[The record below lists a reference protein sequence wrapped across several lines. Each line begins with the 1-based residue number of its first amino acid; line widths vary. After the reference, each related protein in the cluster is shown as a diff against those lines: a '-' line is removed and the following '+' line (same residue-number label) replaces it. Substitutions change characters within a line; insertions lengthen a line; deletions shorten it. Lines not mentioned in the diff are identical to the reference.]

1 MKQRTKENLL
11 NIFGSLISNQ
21 RAINGAKHN
30 PWWVAIIMFVLAVIL
45 SVVPITVNT
54 SKTYGSQFLANK
66 TNSWETQITTA
77 SLELHKEGF
86 EFSVVEN
93 DQIKVTKNGAD
104 WSHTSD
110 DTDKIYNDTDAI
122 YTYENSVTK
131 EIDFQVYF
139 SFKATEKLT
148 PSSQTIQDLL
158 EELMGKRYEVGT
170 STEQG
175 DIPSTAAEESEES
188 EESEVTKSYYRP
200 SFILLYTDGFYAY
213 LSKPR
218 SIEAEGS
225 GAGDWKNTPVGTK
238 IIERVLTVEGFET
251 LPDNASNLEFVNAV
265 NNNWKQIFNE
275 GYIHSRNYATLT
287 SSLVFLGVYAGLSFF
302 MGLMIFLLTRGKKN
316 TFNYLTFWTC
326 FKINAWASVAPGILA
341 LILGFI
347 VPSYAMMFFII
358 LHGLRTMWLTTKQL
372 RPQY

>member
-45 SVVPITVNT
+45 PVVPITVNT
-54 SKTYGSQFLANK
+54 SQTYGSQFLANK

-86 EFSVVEN
+86 EFEVIEN
-93 DQIKVTKNGAD
+93 NKVKVTKNGND
-104 WSHTSD
+104 WSHSSD
-110 DTDKIYNDTDAI
+110 TTDTIYNDTDAL
-122 YTYENSVTK
+122 YTYVNSVTN

-139 SFKATEKLT
+139 STKPTKKLT
-148 PSSQTIQDLL
+148 PSSQTIQTLL
-158 EELMGKRYEVGT
+158 EELMAKRYETGT

-175 DIPSTAAEESEES
+175 DIPSTTAD
-188 EESEVTKSYYRP
+188 ESEVTKTYYRP
-200 SFILLYTDGFYAY
+200 SFILIYTEGFYNY

-225 GAGDWKNTPVGTK
+225 GAGDWKNTPAGTK
-238 IIERVLTVEGFET
+238 LLERVLTVEGFET
-251 LPDNASNLEFVNAV
+251 LPENASNVEFVNAV
-265 NNNWKQIFNE
+265 NNNWKEVFNE

-287 SSLVFLGVYAGLSFF
+287 SSLIFLGVYAGLSFF

-326 FKINAWASVAPGILA
+326 FKINSWASVAPGILA
-341 LILGFI
+341 LVLGFM